1 MVEVARY
8 ITVNM
13 VDVLIACVVK
23 EIPLAEAFAVF
34 VPGTLA
40 LIRRRGGTPEKRHVV
55 HVAHESPFHH
65 STRWIRV
72 AELRLR

>member
-23 EIPLAEAFAVF
+23 EIPLAKAFAVF

-40 LIRRRGGTPEKRHVV
+40 LIRRRGGPQRNGMLFTLPMNPLSIIQHGGYVWRNYD
-55 HVAHESPFHH
+55 
-65 STRWIRV
+65 
-72 AELRLR
+72 

>member
-23 EIPLAEAFAVF
+23 EIPLAEA
-34 VPGTLA
+34 
-40 LIRRRGGTPEKRHVV
+40 E
-55 HVAHESPFHH
+55 
-65 STRWIRV
+65 
-72 AELRLR
+72 AELERLRSL

>member
-23 EIPLAEAFAVF
+23 EIPLAKAFAVF

-40 LIRRRGGTPEKRHVV
+40 LMLAPGDFSR
-55 HVAHESPFHH
+55 
-65 STRWIRV
+65 
-72 AELRLR
+72 

>member
-1 MVEVARY
+1 MSAFFHHADIFFIAMVEVARY

-40 LIRRRGGTPEKRHVV
+40 LNPRETACCSRCP
-55 HVAHESPFHH
+55 
-65 STRWIRV
+65 
-72 AELRLR
+72 

>member
-23 EIPLAEAFAVF
+23 DA
-34 VPGTLA
+34 
-40 LIRRRGGTPEKRHVV
+40 
-55 HVAHESPFHH
+55 
-65 STRWIRV
+65 V
-72 AELRLR
+72 AEPQRNGMLFTLPMNPLSIIQHGGYVWRNYD

>member
-13 VDVLIACVVK
+13 VDVLIACVAK
-23 EIPLAEAFAVF
+23 EIPLTKAFAVF

-40 LIRRRGGTPEKRHVV
+40 LIRRRGGIMIKMT
-55 HVAHESPFHH
+55 
-65 STRWIRV
+65 STDLNHRRTTKAV
-72 AELRLR
+72 